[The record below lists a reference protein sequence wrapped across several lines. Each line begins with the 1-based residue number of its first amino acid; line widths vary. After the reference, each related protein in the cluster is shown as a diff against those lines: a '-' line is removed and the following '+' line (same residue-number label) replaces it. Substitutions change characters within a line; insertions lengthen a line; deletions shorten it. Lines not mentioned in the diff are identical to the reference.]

1 MELKRFFDLLWRR
14 KWILVATTLV
24 TLAVAAIGTRYIT
37 PVYQASTVLR
47 VAVSASGTLNYQ
59 DYMYTDR
66 LMNTFVQIAKSEP
79 LAQEL
84 AKQVPVT
91 QRPTIDAQVIPDTEL
106 IEITVEDTNAT
117 RAAKEANTLAEILV
131 AQNNQLYT
139 GGTTKLTD
147 VLQAQLTQVQADLDQ
162 SRQDYQALISATPA
176 APDKIDAAKQIL
188 DLKQSNYASL
198 LSQYEQAKFREE
210 IQAGM
215 ISVWQPASVPQKPSE
230 PNPLLNYALG
240 VLVGLVAGLA
250 LALVTENLDTTLYST
265 TDIEAV
271 TGREA
276 LARIPK
282 GNSRQMSLVRQDYS
296 PVAEGYRG
304 LAMALNHR
312 EGEKKGRAILVASAE
327 PSQGKSTVILHLAV
341 SLAEL
346 GKSVVVIDCD
356 TRIPKLHTLFR
367 LPNRVGL
374 RDVLEKAAAPDEAI
388 QASSY
393 EGVSV
398 ITSGSELEHPAQLL
412 CSTEMSNLI
421 DKLRKRFDYILLDSP
436 ALLAVADVAAL
447 RACADSVVAVVRRGH
462 TTREG
467 TRAAGRFLAE
477 LGDKASYLVV
487 NQAEATDSYGYYEYR
502 GRSDSLAAQ
511 FQAMLKPAKKP
522 SPQQANKGE

>member
-37 PVYQASTVLR
+37 PVYEASTVLR
-47 VAVSASGTLNYQ
+47 VSVSASGTLNYQ

-66 LMNTFVQIAKSEP
+66 LMNTYVQIAKSEP

-84 AKQVPVT
+84 AKRVPVT
-91 QRPTIDAQVIPDTEL
+91 QRPVIDAQVIPNTEL
-106 IEITVEDTNAT
+106 IEVTVQDTNAT
-117 RAAKEANTLAEILV
+117 RAAKEATTLAEILV
-131 AQNNQLYT
+131 AQNNQLYL
-139 GGTTKLTD
+139 GPGIKLTD
-147 VLQAQLTQVQADLDQ
+147 VLQAQLTQVQVDLDQ
-162 SRQDYQALISATPA
+162 SRQDYEALLAATPA
-176 APDKIDAAKQIL
+176 APDKIEAAKEL
-188 DLKQSNYASL
+188 VDLKQGNYTSL

-215 ISVWQPASVPQKPSE
+215 ISVWQPATVPQEPSQ

-240 VLVGLVAGLA
+240 VLVGLVVGLA
-250 LALVTENLDTTLYST
+250 LALVAENLDTTLYST
-265 TDIEAV
+265 TDIEGV

-296 PVAEGYRG
+296 PVAEGFRG
-304 LAMALNHR
+304 LAMAVNHR
-312 EGEKKGRAILVASAE
+312 EGEKTGRAILIASAE

-367 LPNRVGL
+367 LPNKTGL
-374 RDVLEKAAAPDEAI
+374 KDVLVKAATAEEAI

-393 EGVSV
+393 QGVSV
-398 ITSGSELEHPAQLL
+398 ISSGSELEHPAQLL
-412 CSTEMSNLI
+412 CSSEMSDLMA
-421 DKLRKRFDYILLDSP
+421 KLRKRFDYILLDSP

-447 RACADSVVAVVRRGH
+447 RACADSLIVIVRRGH
-462 TTREG
+462 ATREG
-467 TRAAGRFLAE
+467 TRATGRFLAE
-477 LGDKASYLVV
+477 LSDKPAYLVV
-487 NQAEATDSYGYYEYR
+487 NEAEGTDSYGYYEYR
-502 GRSDSLAAQ
+502 AKPDSLAAQ